1 MPRVTS
7 VRGYLLTAL
16 RNRCLNALRERR
28 VRDEHQD
35 KLLEAQLASGTEE
48 EVVDEEVHRRLHEAL
63 DAMPERC
70 REVILLKVVDGL
82 TNREIAARTG
92 VTEGTVKTQ
101 VQRAYK
107 FLRDRLLPVNPSL
120 CTSRTKKMTMSSQNS
135 RNWLSMSTVPRTL
148 SCRRLPKKISNKSRN
163 SDLIVCRSASPRHRI
178 HCHTNRLGLALPK
191 DLPCL
196 CSV

>member
-1 MPRVTS
+1 MEDFHA
-7 VRGYLLTAL
+7 RGLISEQEY
-16 RNRCLNALRERR
+16 
-28 VRDEHQD
+28 QD

-107 FLRDRLLPVNPSL
+107 FLRDRLLPVMAFIEWVEWMY
-120 CTSRTKKMTMSSQNS
+120 K
-135 RNWLSMSTVPRTL
+135 
-148 SCRRLPKKISNKSRN
+148 
-163 SDLIVCRSASPRHRI
+163 
-178 HCHTNRLGLALPK
+178 
-191 DLPCL
+191 
-196 CSV
+196 

>member
-1 MPRVTS
+1 MENDDRELIERLRRRDQAAFRVLYERYWKRMVLFAESYLYDEAEAKDAVQDVFCRLWEGAGRLPRVTS

-107 FLRDRLLPVNPSL
+107 FLRDRLLPVMAFIEWVEWMY
-120 CTSRTKKMTMSSQNS
+120 K
-135 RNWLSMSTVPRTL
+135 
-148 SCRRLPKKISNKSRN
+148 
-163 SDLIVCRSASPRHRI
+163 
-178 HCHTNRLGLALPK
+178 
-191 DLPCL
+191 
-196 CSV
+196 